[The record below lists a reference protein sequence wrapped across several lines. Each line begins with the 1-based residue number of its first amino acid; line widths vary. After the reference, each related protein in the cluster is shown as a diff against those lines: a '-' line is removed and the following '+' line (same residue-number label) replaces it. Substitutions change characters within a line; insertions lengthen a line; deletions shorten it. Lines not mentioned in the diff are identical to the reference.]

1 MDVKDGEF
9 LVRLARRA
17 ISEHLVH
24 KRRIKSPVDVRGE
37 LKEKRGV
44 FVTLRTHPSEE
55 LRGCIGFPEPVKPL
69 IDAVIDAAIS
79 SATGDPRFYPV
90 SPNELSHIS
99 IEVTVLTLPAPVK
112 SVSPQDR
119 LTEIEIGN
127 HGLMIEKG
135 LNRGL
140 LLPQVPIEQGWNKE
154 EYLAGICMKAGL
166 PANAWMEKDTKLYRF
181 EGIIFSEKE
190 PEGAVEEKR
199 Y

>member
-1 MDVKDGEF
+1 MDVKDGEL

-17 ISEHLVH
+17 VSEHLAG
-24 KRRIKSPVDVRGE
+24 KRRIKAPGNVRGE

-44 FVTLRTHPSEE
+44 FITLKTHPGEK

-90 SPNELSHIS
+90 SPDELPHIS
-99 IEVTVLTLPAPVK
+99 IEVTVLTLPTPVK
-112 SVSPQDR
+112 ADSPQER
-119 LTEIEIGN
+119 LNEIEIGR

-154 EYLAGICMKAGL
+154 EYLEGISMKAGL
-166 PANAWMEKDTKLYRF
+166 PADAWMEKDTQLYRF

-190 PEGAVEEKR
+190 PAGNVEEKR
-199 Y
+199 F